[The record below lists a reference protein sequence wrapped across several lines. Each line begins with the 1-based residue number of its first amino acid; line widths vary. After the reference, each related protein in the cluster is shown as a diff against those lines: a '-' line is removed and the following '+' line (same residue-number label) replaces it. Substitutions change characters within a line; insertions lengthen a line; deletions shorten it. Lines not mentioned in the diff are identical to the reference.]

1 MTWHAQSWRMGG
13 GSRPACL
20 AGACTLQLQ
29 ALLACLPPHLSASP
43 LPACLLPLLL
53 AGFLFDSSISEQYP
67 SATSPSA
74 AERLYPYTMDY
85 GLPQRCD
92 LGTGEPAS

>member
-1 MTWHAQSWRMGG
+1 
-13 GSRPACL
+13 
-20 AGACTLQLQ
+20 
-29 ALLACLPPHLSASP
+29 
-43 LPACLLPLLL
+43 LL

-85 GLPQRCD
+85 GVPQDCSIR
-92 LGTGEPAS
+92 